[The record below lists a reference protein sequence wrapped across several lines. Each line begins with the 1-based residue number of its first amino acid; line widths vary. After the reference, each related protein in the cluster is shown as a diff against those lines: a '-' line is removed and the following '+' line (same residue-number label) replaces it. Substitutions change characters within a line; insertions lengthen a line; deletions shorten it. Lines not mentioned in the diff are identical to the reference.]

1 MKRIAPN
8 FGKLK
13 TLTNVS
19 DIINKIRKERKDFA
33 TESRYRVVNCSRGV
47 KIVTEKNDNYDIV
60 DLQKK
65 DLQKKEEEQEN
76 EQYTYDLYTPAK
88 EDFDISM
95 LDNLVR

>member
-1 MKRIAPN
+1 M
-8 FGKLK
+8 
-13 TLTNVS
+13 
-19 DIINKIRKERKDFA
+19 
-33 TESRYRVVNCSRGV
+33 
-47 KIVTEKNDNYDIV
+47 TEKNDNYDIV